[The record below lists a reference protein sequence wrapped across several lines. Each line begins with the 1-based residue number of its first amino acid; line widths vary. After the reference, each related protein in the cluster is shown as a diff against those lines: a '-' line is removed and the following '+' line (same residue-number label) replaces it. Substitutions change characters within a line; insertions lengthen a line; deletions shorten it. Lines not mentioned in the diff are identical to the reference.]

1 MIDSLRS
8 TAEPKTHRVAS
19 RCPHLLGAT
28 IIWFAALSCFDKA
41 RCRGWLREGL
51 PRGTVIHSL
60 PPPWKPI
67 VTLILASRPNVYSSS
82 SLDRV
87 ATRREDSVWIEQ
99 QLVHPDTLFVPV
111 WRNRNLVRGM
121 DEGAPEAV
129 FVSGEAAAAL
139 RMQGGPWTFL
149 GMQGEQAVFAVDVST
164 ADDPLPLLPES
175 GGKFVDLRS
184 VGWGVP
190 RPEAAVLAHARGLMH
205 WRARHR
211 FCGVCGGVCD
221 ARSAGH
227 MMVCTACEAQHF
239 PRTDPAVIM
248 LITRGDQALLGHSQR
263 FPRANMYSTLAGFV
277 EPGESLE
284 EAVRREV
291 FEEAGIHVGAV
302 HYHSSQ
308 PWPFPGNIMLGFY
321 GEGVSEAITIDPE
334 EMIDVRWFSRDEI
347 RDPEAHGFALPRAD
361 SIARRL
367 IEDWM
372 AAA

>member
-1 MIDSLRS
+1 M
-8 TAEPKTHRVAS
+8 
-19 RCPHLLGAT
+19 
-28 IIWFAALSCFDKA
+28 
-41 RCRGWLREGL
+41 
-51 PRGTVIHSL
+51 
-60 PPPWKPI
+60 
-67 VTLILASRPNVYSSS
+67 TLILASRPNVYSSS

-87 ATRREDSVWIEQ
+87 GTRREDTAWIEQ

-121 DEGAPEAV
+121 DQGSPEAV
-129 FVSGEAAAAL
+129 FISGEAAVAL
-139 RMQGGPWTFL
+139 RMQGGPWAFL
-149 GMQGEQAVFAVDVST
+149 GMHGDKAVFTVDISA
-164 ADDPLPLLPES
+164 ADDPVPLLPETA
-175 GGKFVDLRS
+175 GQFVDLRS

-211 FCGVCGGVCD
+211 FCGVCGGTCD
-221 ARSAGH
+221 VRSAGH
-227 MMVCTACEAQHF
+227 MMVCTACEVQHF

-248 LITRGDQALLGHSQR
+248 LVTRGDQALLGHSQR

-277 EPGESLE
+277 EPGETLE

-291 FEEAGIHVGAV
+291 FEEAGIQVGAV
-302 HYHSSQ
+302 QYHSSQ

-321 GEGVSEAITIDPE
+321 GEGLTEAITIDPE
-334 EMIDVRWFSRDEI
+334 EMIDVRWFSRDEM
-347 RDPEAHGFALPRAD
+347 RDSEAHGFALPRVD